1 MDWTILNL
9 LSWTE
14 SYFKK
19 HGVDSP
25 RLTAEILLGFC
36 LNIRRLDLYL
46 QYDRPMQDDELKRF
60 KALLK
65 RRVGHEPVAYI
76 TGTRGFYE
84 SDFSVGPGVL
94 IPRPETELMVEK
106 AAQFLEKDLGRPW
119 KILELGVGSGAVI
132 VSVARMFPSHL
143 YFASD
148 ISHTALEVAGK
159 NAKEL
164 LETPVH
170 FFKGSWFE
178 PFAETARFDMILSN
192 PPYIPAKDIEGLAPE
207 VKDHEPLAALDGG
220 PDGLG
225 AIRKILFTAPLFL
238 APGGVLLLEMGFDQA
253 RGVTDIAWETKA
265 FESVTVFKDLSGLDR
280 LFLGR
285 V

>member
-19 HGVDSP
+19 YGIDSP

-46 QYDRPMQDDELKRF
+46 QYDRPLQDDELKRF
-60 KALLK
+60 KALIK
-65 RRVGHEPVAYI
+65 RRVGREPVAYI

-84 SDFSVGPGVL
+84 SDFSVSPGVL

-106 AAQFLEKDLGRPW
+106 ASPFLEKDLGRPW
-119 KILELGVGSGAVI
+119 RVLELGVGSGAVI
-132 VSVARMFPSHL
+132 VSVARMFPLHI
-143 YFASD
+143 YVASD
-148 ISHTALEVAGK
+148 ISRAALEVAGK
-159 NAKEL
+159 NAKAF

-170 FFKGSWFE
+170 FFKGSWFD
-178 PFAETARFDMILSN
+178 PLCETARFDMILSN

-207 VKDHEPLAALDGG
+207 VKNHEPLAALDGG
-220 PDGLG
+220 PDGLD
-225 AIRKILFTAPLFL
+225 AIRTILCTAPRFL
-238 APGGVLLLEMGFDQA
+238 APGGVILMEMGFDQA
-253 RGVTDIAWETKA
+253 QGVTDIALETEA
-265 FESVTVFKDLSGLDR
+265 YEFVTVFKDLSGLDR